1 MPFKQ
6 WFQFQMLISFMGD
19 LGYPKER
26 SQNQKM
32 RSAKNSRTLQ
42 VYYLA
47 FKSEI
52 LNRQATAQQ
61 FFHQGMCIVQ
71 CRLPTISCC
80 SLCVADENICA
91 SECAFTQN
99 MKSIRP
105 KIQDYLKYC
114 NSKILEGVSYIWKCS
129 LNQYLEHWFFVAIAS
144 INIWYKKPHVY
155 LKHSKRMLSDHRW
168 VSAMYMNGDM
178 HMDYEELGTLKRAYD
193 YYNNT
198 VSMIEDRR
206 YTSTVSAGTVA
217 VC

>member
-1 MPFKQ
+1 
-6 WFQFQMLISFMGD
+6 
-19 LGYPKER
+19 
-26 SQNQKM
+26 M

-80 SLCVADENICA
+80 SLCMADENICA

-114 NSKILEGVSYIWKCS
+114 NSKILEGVSYLWKCSS
-129 LNQYLEHWFFVAIAS
+129 LNQYLLEHWFFVAIAS
-144 INIWYKKPHVY
+144 INILWFKKTHVY
-155 LKHSKRMLSDHRW
+155 LKHAKRMLSDHRW

-178 HMDYEELGTLKRAYD
+178 HLYYEELGTPKRAYD
-193 YYNNT
+193 YG
-198 VSMIEDRR
+198 